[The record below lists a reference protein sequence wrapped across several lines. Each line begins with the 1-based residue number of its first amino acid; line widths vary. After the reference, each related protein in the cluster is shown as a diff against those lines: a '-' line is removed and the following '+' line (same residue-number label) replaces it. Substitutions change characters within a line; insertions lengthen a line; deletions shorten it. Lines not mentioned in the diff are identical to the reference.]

1 MDIRRFL
8 LVIAIISI
16 IGVVHGATV
25 TDSMTIDNTYWT
37 APSDVSIISLDIIG
51 AGGSATGGVYAYQNS
66 FPSYFYTRFTGIG
79 GFSGSRTSYS
89 NIAVTPGESYL
100 VRVGMPGV
108 SQPGV
113 KLQYT
118 GTGTITV
125 PTESSASQ
133 FAGGTSS
140 ILING
145 VTYSSPGGHGGNYT
159 ITYDINT
166 TPYVSDTN
174 SGSTSGWAGY
184 VTSEKLA
191 YDGES
196 TAYGAGAPGGTGYGA
211 GGGGGSKGGDQTAT
225 DGDSGSGGVG
235 AQGIV
240 QITYNTGTAR
250 EIYPQGYVRNA
261 SGIPISGASVEI
273 SQLTTSATTTTDSN
287 GFYSIYTGGFL
298 LNTPTNITI
307 SNTGYETDINRFS
320 PIASGGII
328 NTTLLDSSRSCTPP
342 CIDGVVN
349 TGWEHSAIPNVNMF
363 VIENITRAG
372 YQTNLSTS
380 AGYYRFPNL
389 TAGVVYDTWCTK
401 LGYSNCSV
409 HQVLVGL

>member
-1 MDIRRFL
+1 MKHL
-8 LVIAIISI
+8 LIIILAISI
-16 IGVVHGATV
+16 VGITHAATV
-25 TDSMTIDNTYWT
+25 TDSVVIDNTYWT
-37 APSDVSIISLDIIG
+37 APSDVSIVNLDIVG

-66 FPSYFYTRFTGIG
+66 FPSYFYVRFTGIG
-79 GFSGSRTSYS
+79 GFAGSRATYS

-100 VRVGMPGV
+100 VRVGMPGI

-118 GTGTITV
+118 GTGTITN
-125 PTESSASQ
+125 PIETTASQ
-133 FAGGTSS
+133 FTGGSSS
-140 ILING
+140 ITING
-145 VTYSSPGGHGGNYT
+145 ATYSAQGGHGGNYT
-159 ITYDINT
+159 ITYDVNA
-166 TPYVSDTN
+166 TPYVSATN
-174 SGSTSGWAGY
+174 SGSTSGGAGY

-211 GGGGGSKGGDQTAT
+211 GGGGGSKGGDQTSS

-240 QITYNTGTAR
+240 QITYNTGTPR

-261 SGIPISGASVEI
+261 SGVSIQSASVEI
-273 SQLTTSATTTTDSN
+273 SQLTTRETTTTDSN
-287 GFYSIYTGGFL
+287 GFYSIYTGRFL

-307 SNTGYETDINRFS
+307 SKTGYVTDINRFY
-320 PIASGGII
+320 PISSIDVI
-328 NTTLLDSSRSCTPP
+328 NTTLLDSGRSCSPP
-342 CIDGVVN
+342 CIDGVVT
-349 TGWEHSAIPNVNMF
+349 TGWEHSAIPNANMF
-363 VIENITRAG
+363 IIENVTRTG

-380 AGYYRFPNL
+380 AGYYKFESL
-389 TAGVVYDTWCTK
+389 ADGIVYDTWCTK